1 MKKDVKV
8 MLKEAF
14 VLFSITLISGLL
26 LGFVYQLTKDPIAKA
41 QELAIQNACKA
52 VFSDA
57 ASFELISAVPSAE
70 LKARMEENGVRI
82 EEAYEAY
89 GSDGSLIGHV
99 ISSASSEGY
108 GGDIVLYLGVDLEG
122 KLRDVSILDISETA
136 GLGMNAESVLVPQ
149 FHDKAVSSFTYTK
162 TGSTSE
168 SEIDAIS
175 GATITTKAF
184 TNAVNYGLEMAAEL
198 RKGGD
203 AR

>member
-57 ASFELISAVPSAE
+57 ASFELISAEPSAE
-70 LKARMEENGVRI
+70 LQARMEESGVRI

-136 GLGMNAESVLVPQ
+136 GLGMNAETVLVPQ

-168 SEIDAIS
+168 REIDAIS

>member
-70 LKARMEENGVRI
+70 LQARMEESGVRI

-89 GSDGSLIGHV
+89 SSDGSLIGHV